1 MFNLLFDETLD
12 LINCWPLKHHYLYE
26 NQYRNDLLEY
36 LRKKFDEQ
44 NPFSSQ
50 RKISIRKEDGS
61 GLCDIAIDE
70 RTIGIEMKM
79 DLVLKEDAD
88 KLSGQL
94 LNYKKQ
100 YNDLIVVLVGMIDDQ
115 AFEYLEQQIYGLQN
129 DNPMNQQRIRIIKK
143 EHLTEVNEQLV
154 QNEKEETFIERY
166 NRMIREKRFHI

>member
-1 MFNLLFDETLD
+1 MLSPLFDETID
-12 LINCWPLKHHYLYE
+12 LINRWQLKHHYLYE

-44 NPFSSQ
+44 NPFSSP

-61 GLCDIAIDE
+61 ELCDIAIDE

-79 DLVLKEDAD
+79 DLVVKEDVD

-94 LNYKKQ
+94 LSYKKQ
-100 YNDLIVVLVGMIDDQ
+100 YNDLIVVLVGMIDDE
-115 AFEYLEQQIYGLQN
+115 AFEYLKQQISGLQ
-129 DNPMNQQRIRIIKK
+129 DNNIMNQQRIRIIKK
-143 EHLTEVNEQLV
+143 EHLNEANEQLG

-166 NRMIREKRFHI
+166 NRMMREKRFHI